1 MGLLLVSF
9 VGLVHEWESAS
20 CVSISLSGVFV
31 LGLMT
36 GGAGRSCV
44 GASLSG
50 VVAIVTG
57 LGLVIGGVDS

>member
-9 VGLVHEWESAS
+9 GGLVHEWESAS
-20 CVSISLSGVFV
+20 CVSSSLSDVFV

-44 GASLSG
+44 GASLSC

>member
-9 VGLVHEWESAS
+9 GGLVHEWESAS

-50 VVAIVTG
+50 VVATG
-57 LGLVIGGVDS
+57 LGLVIGGVGS